1 MKVLTVTAG
10 AVVFV
15 ATMAVGQSAP
25 QARAD
30 GESVQGAWS
39 GEVAV
44 FKGVPFAVPPVGALR
59 WKPPVPRPAGAG
71 ARQATQFGPSCMQTD
86 RLGVWS
92 KGIAVVFGTADKI
105 FDEPLNPSEDC
116 LYLNVWTRTPGSGAK
131 PVMVWIHG
139 GSNLNGSGSS
149 NWYDGAALARR
160 GVVVVSVNYRLGVFG
175 FLAHPAL
182 AAESPNG
189 SAGNYGL
196 MDQLEALRWVKRNIR
211 SFGGDPSRVTVF
223 GESAGSIDVM
233 HLMASPQATGLFHR
247 AIAQSG
253 APMAPMLDL
262 KTSGGFGV
270 ALAKLV
276 GADTAQ
282 DQLAALRAKPAAD
295 LLAAQD
301 RMFAGGMLVGPNVD
315 GSVLSDMTVRI
326 FERGE
331 QLKVPLLAGTN
342 ALEMTTLRIYLPRF
356 ERTAEGYR
364 KWVTQAAG
372 AGAAKVL
379 ELYPASTPAEIES
392 ASLELS
398 THMLFTCPTRIAA
411 RAMTKAGQKTYLYQF
426 TRVAPGGDKLGAFHA
441 AEISYVF
448 GNRLAW
454 FPRDQTDE
462 ALSAAMGDYWIRFAT
477 TGNPNGGTGPT
488 WPAHGGGREEY
499 LELGNQVT
507 PRADLKR
514 DVCDALEP
522 AMRSGWAKP
531 TS

>member
-1 MKVLTVTAG
+1 MMTVAAG
-10 AVVFV
+10 LSGAALIAAQAPPVVK
-15 ATMAVGQSAP
+15 
-25 QARAD
+25 AD
-30 GESVQGAWS
+30 GETVRGAWTNN
-39 GEVAV
+39 VAV
-44 FKGVPFAVPPVGALR
+44 FQGLPFATPPVGPLR
-59 WKPPVPRPAGAG
+59 WKPPVPRPVGSG
-71 ARQATQFGPSCMQTD
+71 IREATVFGPSCMQTD
-86 RLGVWS
+86 RLGIWGR
-92 KGIAVVFGTADKI
+92 GIAAVFGTADKVV
-105 FDEPLNPSEDC
+105 DEPLNPSEDC
-116 LYLNVWTRTPGSGAK
+116 LYLNVWTATPGAGAK

-160 GVVVVSVNYRLGVFG
+160 DVVIVSVNYRLGVFG

-189 SAGNYGL
+189 AAGNYGL

-211 SFGGDPSRVTVF
+211 AFGGDPARVTVF
-223 GESAGSIDVM
+223 GESAGSVDIM
-233 HLMASPQATGLFHR
+233 HLMASPLAKGLFHR
-247 AIAQSG
+247 AIAESG

-262 KTSGGFGV
+262 KTSGGFGA

-276 GADTAQ
+276 GVDTTA

-301 RMFAGGMLVGPNVD
+301 RMFAAGMLVGPNVD
-315 GSVLSDMTVRI
+315 GLVLPDMTARI

-356 ERTAEGYR
+356 DRTAEGYH
-364 KWVTQAAG
+364 KWVTQTAKT
-372 AGAAKVL
+372 GAAKVL

-392 ASLELS
+392 ATLALS
-398 THMLFTCPTRIAA
+398 TEMLFTCPTRVAA

-426 TRVAPGGDKLGAFHA
+426 TRVAPGGNKLGAFHA
-441 AEISYVF
+441 SEISYVF

-454 FPRDQTDE
+454 LPRDATDE
-462 ALSAAMGDYWIRFAT
+462 ALSHAMGGYWTRFAA
-477 TGNPNGGTGPT
+477 TGDPNGGSEPK
-488 WPAHGGGREEY
+488 WMAHGGDREAY
-499 LELGNQVT
+499 LELGDAIV
-507 PRADLKR
+507 PKVDLKR

-522 AMRSGWAKP
+522 TMRAGWAP
-531 TS
+531 QAGR

>member
-1 MKVLTVTAG
+1 MNVITVTA
-10 AVVFV
+10 A
-15 ATMAVGQSAP
+15 AVGLFATIAAGQTAP
-25 QARAD
+25 QAQAD
-30 GESVQGAWS
+30 GEKLHGAWS
-39 GEVAV
+39 GDVAV

-59 WKPPVPRPAGAG
+59 WKPPVSHPAGSG
-71 ARQATQFGPSCMQTD
+71 SRQATQFGPSCMQTD

-92 KGIAVVFGTADKI
+92 KGIAAVFGTADKVS
-105 FDEPLNPSEDC
+105 DEPLNPSEDC
-116 LYLNVWTRTPGSGAK
+116 LYLNVWTAAPGSGAR

-139 GSNLNGSGSS
+139 GSNLHGSGAS

-196 MDQLEALRWVKRNIR
+196 MDQLEALRWVKRNIGA
-211 SFGGDPSRVTVF
+211 FGGDPSRVTVF
-223 GESAGSIDVM
+223 GESAGSIDIM
-233 HLMASPQATGLFHR
+233 HLMASPQAKGLFHR
-247 AIAQSG
+247 AIAESG

-276 GADTAQ
+276 GADTAR

-301 RMFAGGMLVGPNVD
+301 RMFATGMLVGPNVD
-315 GSVLSDMTVRI
+315 GWVLSDMTARI

-364 KWVTQAAG
+364 KWVTQTSG
-372 AGAAKVL
+372 PGAAKVL
-379 ELYPASTPAEIES
+379 ELYPASTPADIES
-392 ASLELS
+392 MSLALS
-398 THMLFTCPTRIAA
+398 TDLFFTCPTRIAA
-411 RAMTKAGQKTYLYQF
+411 RSMTKAGQKTFLYQF
-426 TRVAPGGDKLGAFHA
+426 TRVPPGGDKLGAFHA
-441 AEISYVF
+441 SEISYVF

-454 FPRDQTDE
+454 LPRDQTDE
-462 ALSAAMGDYWIRFAT
+462 ALSRAMGEYWTRFAA
-477 TGNPNGGTGPT
+477 TGDPNGGTGPK
-488 WPAHGGGREEY
+488 WPVYGGGREEY
-499 LELGNQVT
+499 LELGSSIT

-522 AMRSGWAKP
+522 IMRSGWVRPAP
-531 TS
+531 

>member
-1 MKVLTVTAG
+1 MNVMTVTAA
-10 AVVFV
+10 AVVLF
-15 ATMAVGQSAP
+15 ATIAEGQAAP
-25 QARAD
+25 QAQAD
-30 GESVQGAWS
+30 GEKVQGAWS
-39 GEVAV
+39 GDVAV
-44 FKGVPFAVPPVGALR
+44 FKGVPFAVAPVGALR
-59 WKPPVPRPAGAG
+59 WKPPVVRPAGSG
-71 ARQATQFGPSCMQTD
+71 LRQATQFGSSCMQTD
-86 RLGVWS
+86 RLSVWS
-92 KGIAVVFGTADKI
+92 KGIAAVFGTADKVS
-105 FDEPLNPSEDC
+105 DEPLNPSEDC
-116 LYLNVWTRTPGSGAK
+116 LYLNVWTAAPGAGAK

-139 GSNLNGSGSS
+139 GSNLNGSGAS

-189 SAGNYGL
+189 AAGNYGL

-223 GESAGSIDVM
+223 GESAGSIDIM
-233 HLMASPQATGLFHR
+233 HLMASPRAKGLIHR
-247 AIAQSG
+247 VIAQSG

-262 KTSGGFGV
+262 KASGRFGV
-270 ALAKLV
+270 ALAKLA
-276 GADTAQ
+276 GIDTTQ

-315 GSVLSDMTVRI
+315 GWVLPEMTVRI

-331 QLKVPLLAGTN
+331 QLKVPLLVGTN
-342 ALEMTTLRIYLPRF
+342 ALEMTTLRVYLPRF

-364 KWVTQAAG
+364 KWVTQSSG

-379 ELYPASTPAEIES
+379 ELYPASTAEEIEA
-392 ASLELS
+392 ASLALS
-398 THMLFTCPTRIAA
+398 TDMLFTCPTRIAA
-411 RAMTKAGQKTYLYQF
+411 RAMGKTGQKTFLYQF

-448 GNRLAW
+448 GNRLPW
-454 FPRDQTDE
+454 LPREQADE
-462 ALSAAMGDYWIRFAT
+462 ALSQAMGDYWTRFAA
-477 TGNPNGGTGPT
+477 TGNPNGGKGPA
-488 WPAHGGGREEY
+488 WPAYGAGGDRY
-499 LELGNQVT
+499 LELGT
-507 PRADLKR
+507 TIAPRSDLKR

-531 TS
+531 TT